1 MSDGLLTREQTV
13 VACPACDYRRTFAE
27 PSRRVGGA
35 VRGHMRSADCDGTP
49 TVGIECLLVCESC
62 GYDAGDGA
70 TVTATDGRYPE
81 ATLCGVCRDHRDQR
95 RVEAGFARLFEGKDD
110 A

>member
-1 MSDGLLTREQTV
+1 MSDELPTREQTV

-62 GYDAGDGA
+62 GYDASDGA
-70 TVTATDGRYPE
+70 TVEATDGRYPE
-81 ATLCGVCRDHRDQR
+81 ATLCEVCRDHRDER
-95 RVEAGFARLFEGKDD
+95 RVETGVAWLVD